1 MRGADLCGNR
11 DFPSAAEVLAFIAR
25 YKEHRQAEPPS
36 PLPLSVS
43 IDLICFHKKIICHFT
58 DDFGSSML
66 AVHPLSKGSLSRYPP
81 LSSTEIRRIHR
92 ALYRFELYY
101 RIFAGSQWAAAEWL
115 GFPAPTVSFLS
126 LYPPWEVEELHCVH
140 DFLYRRF
147 SVAYMRV
154 AHRDVRMGSDES
166 HSGPFNGR
174 VLTACVRNCTLAR
187 R

>member
-1 MRGADLCGNR
+1 MWNR
-11 DFPSAAEVLAFIAR
+11 EFPSALEVCAFIAR
-25 YKEHRQAEPPS
+25 YKEHRQAETPS

-66 AVHPLSKGSLSRYPP
+66 AVHPLSKGTISRYSP
-81 LSSTEIRRIHR
+81 LSATEIRRIHR
-92 ALYRFELYY
+92 AFYRFELYY

-115 GFPAPTVSFLS
+115 GFTAPTVSFLS

-147 SVAYMRV
+147 SVAYMEV
-154 AHRDVRMGSDES
+154 AHHDVRMSNSATHPE
-166 HSGPFNGR
+166 PLNGM
-174 VLTACVRNCTLAR
+174 VLTAFAHHCTLTSR
-187 R
+187 